1 MERFSPVKPL
11 DRASGLSTQAGAPEP
26 GRPPGRRAAKGVT
39 LRNLAIALALLLAG
53 GAVHAQKNKKD
64 EDQNRSVQG
73 TVRGEDGS
81 LLSGAEVQL
90 KNTKNLQIR
99 SYVTQKEGT
108 YFFHGLSPDVDY
120 EVKAQYNGVWSPS
133 KTVSS
138 FDSRKDV
145 TLDLKIK
152 K

>member
-1 MERFSPVKPL
+1 MKTTRISSKRKKRNP
-11 DRASGLSTQAGAPEP
+11 RRSGIRVPEP
-26 GRPPGRRAAKGVT
+26 VRCWSASTRW
-39 LRNLAIALALLLAG
+39 LALLLALFLSSG
-53 GAVHAQKNKKD
+53 VIFAQKKNKG

-73 TVRGEDGS
+73 SVTTEDGS
-81 LLSGAEVQL
+81 PAVGAEVQL

-120 EVKAQYNGVWSPS
+120 EVKAQYNGVWSPT

>member
-1 MERFSPVKPL
+1 MRIFSRKKKRNPRRSGI
-11 DRASGLSTQAGAPEP
+11 RASIPIRRWSVWSQWLALS
-26 GRPPGRRAAKGVT
+26 
-39 LRNLAIALALLLAG
+39 LALLFSTGVVL
-53 GAVHAQKNKKD
+53 AQKKKKG
-64 EDQNRSVQG
+64 EDQNRTVQG
-73 TVRGEDGS
+73 IVTTEDGA
-81 LLSGAEVQL
+81 LAVGAEVQL

-120 EVKAQYNGVWSPS
+120 EVKAQYKGVWSS
-133 KTVSS
+133 TKTVSS

-145 TLDLKIK
+145 TFDLRIK

>member
-1 MERFSPVKPL
+1 MRIFSRKKKRNPRRSGI
-11 DRASGLSTQAGAPEP
+11 RASVPIRRRSAWTQW
-26 GRPPGRRAAKGVT
+26 
-39 LRNLAIALALLLAG
+39 LALSLALVFSTG
-53 GAVHAQKNKKD
+53 VILAQKKNKG
-64 EDQNRSVQG
+64 EEQNRTVQG
-73 TVRGEDGS
+73 TVTTEAGT
-81 LLSGAEVQL
+81 LAVGAEVQL

-120 EVKAQYNGVWSPS
+120 EVKAQYNGVWSS
-133 KTVSS
+133 TKTVSS
-138 FDSRKDV
+138 FDSHKDV

>member
-1 MERFSPVKPL
+1 MPRFPFW
-11 DRASGLSTQAGAPEP
+11 RC
-26 GRPPGRRAAKGVT
+26 
-39 LRNLAIALALLLAG
+39 LAISLALLLAS
-53 GAVHAQKNKKD
+53 GAVLAQKPKKG
-64 EDQNRSVQG
+64 EDLTRSVQG
-73 TVRGEDGS
+73 TVTTENGTPAA
-81 LLSGAEVQL
+81 GAEVQL

-120 EVKAQYNGVWSPS
+120 EVKAQFEGVWSPV

-145 TLDLKIK
+145 TLDLKVK

>member
-1 MERFSPVKPL
+1 M
-11 DRASGLSTQAGAPEP
+11 
-26 GRPPGRRAAKGVT
+26 
-39 LRNLAIALALLLAG
+39 ALLLPAG
-53 GAVHAQKNKKD
+53 AILAQKKKA
-64 EDQNRSVQG
+64 EDANRTVQG
-73 TVRGEDGS
+73 VVTTVDGT
-81 LLSGAEVQL
+81 LAVGAEVQL

-108 YFFHGLSPDVDY
+108 YFFHGLAPDVDY
-120 EVKAQYNGVWSPS
+120 EVKAQYQGVWSEV

-145 TLDLKIK
+145 NRDLKIGK

>member
-1 MERFSPVKPL
+1 M
-11 DRASGLSTQAGAPEP
+11 Q
-26 GRPPGRRAAKGVT
+26 
-39 LRNLAIALALLLAG
+39 
-53 GAVHAQKNKKD
+53 GAV
-64 EDQNRSVQG
+64 
-73 TVRGEDGS
+73 TTEDGS
-81 LLSGAEVQL
+81 PAVGAEVQL

-108 YFFHGLSPDVDY
+108 YFFHGLSPDIDY
-120 EVKAQYNGVWSPS
+120 EVKAQYNGVWSS
-133 KTVSS
+133 TKTVSS

>member
-1 MERFSPVKPL
+1 MRIFSRKRKRSPRRSGI
-11 DRASGLSTQAGAPEP
+11 RAQAT
-26 GRPPGRRAAKGVT
+26 GRRSAAA
-39 LRNLAIALALLLAG
+39 RWLALSMALLLPAG
-53 GAVHAQKNKKD
+53 AIFAQKKKG
-64 EDQNRSVQG
+64 EDANRTVQG
-73 TVRGEDGS
+73 VVTAADGT
-81 LLSGAEVQL
+81 LAAGAEVQL

-108 YFFHGLSPDVDY
+108 YFFHGLAPDVDY
-120 EVKAQYNGVWSPS
+120 EVKAQYQGVWSAV

-145 TLDLKIK
+145 TRDLRIEK

>member
-1 MERFSPVKPL
+1 MRIFSRKKKRNPRRSGI
-11 DRASGLSTQAGAPEP
+11 RASAPIRRWSVSTQW
-26 GRPPGRRAAKGVT
+26 
-39 LRNLAIALALLLAG
+39 LALSLALLFSTGVIL
-53 GAVHAQKNKKD
+53 AQKKKKG
-64 EDQNRSVQG
+64 EDQNRTVQG
-73 TVRGEDGS
+73 TVTTEDGA
-81 LLSGAEVQL
+81 LAFGAEVQL

-120 EVKAQYNGVWSPS
+120 EVKAQYKGVWSS
-133 KTVSS
+133 TKTVSS

-145 TLDLKIK
+145 TFDLRIK

>member
-1 MERFSPVKPL
+1 LALV
-11 DRASGLSTQAGAPEP
+11 LST
-26 GRPPGRRAAKGVT
+26 GV
-39 LRNLAIALALLLAG
+39 IF
-53 GAVHAQKNKKD
+53 AQKKNKG
-64 EDQNRSVQG
+64 EEQNRSVQG
-73 TVRGEDGS
+73 VVTTEDGS
-81 LLSGAEVQL
+81 LAVGAEVQL

-120 EVKAQYNGVWSPS
+120 EVRAQYNGVWSSS

>member
-1 MERFSPVKPL
+1 MRIFSRRKKRNPRRSGI
-11 DRASGLSTQAGAPEP
+11 RASEPVRCWSAST
-26 GRPPGRRAAKGVT
+26 RW
-39 LRNLAIALALLLAG
+39 LALLLALFLSAG
-53 GAVHAQKNKKD
+53 VIFAQKKNKG
-64 EDQNRSVQG
+64 EEQNRSVQG
-73 TVRGEDGS
+73 TVTTEDGS
-81 LLSGAEVQL
+81 LAVGAEVQL

-120 EVKAQYNGVWSPS
+120 EVKAQYNGVWSSS

>member
-1 MERFSPVKPL
+1 M
-11 DRASGLSTQAGAPEP
+11 
-26 GRPPGRRAAKGVT
+26 
-39 LRNLAIALALLLAG
+39 ALAFVLFLATG
-53 GAVHAQKNKKD
+53 VIFAQKKKKG
-64 EDQNRSVQG
+64 EEQNRSVQG
-73 TVRGEDGS
+73 TVTTEDGS
-81 LLSGAEVQL
+81 LAVSAEVQL

-99 SYVTQKEGT
+99 SYVTQKDGT

-120 EVKAQYNGVWSPS
+120 EVKAQYNGVWSS
-133 KTVSS
+133 TKTVSS

>member
-1 MERFSPVKPL
+1 MRMRIFSRKKKRNPRRSGI
-11 DRASGLSTQAGAPEP
+11 RASIPIRRWSAWSQWLALS
-26 GRPPGRRAAKGVT
+26 
-39 LRNLAIALALLLAG
+39 LALLLSTG
-53 GAVHAQKNKKD
+53 VVFAQKKKKG
-64 EDQNRSVQG
+64 EDQNRTVQG
-73 TVRGEDGS
+73 TVTTEDGA
-81 LLSGAEVQL
+81 LAVGAEVQL

-120 EVKAQYNGVWSPS
+120 EVKAQYKGVWSS
-133 KTVSS
+133 TKTVSS

-145 TLDLKIK
+145 TFDLKIK